1 MNAIYTDESLI
12 VIEKPSGLLSVPDRY
27 LPEIPNALESLKRKY
42 GEVRPVHRLDKET
55 SGLLCF
61 ARTQDAQRSLSQQ
74 FEQRSVT
81 KTYLA
86 IIEGTPAIEIGEI
99 DYALAPHPGK
109 PGRMIVSNKG
119 KDATSK
125 YRIKEMLGNGY
136 TLAEVKILTGRTHQI
151 RVHMAAMGN
160 PLVVDAF
167 YGRRERLLLSEI
179 KGRRYRPNRSGEER
193 PLLSRVPLH
202 AHTLAFEHPDSGEE
216 MSFTSDMP
224 KDMRAAV
231 AQLRKWG

>member
-1 MNAIYTDESLI
+1 MNLIYEDEDVL
-12 VIEKPSGLLSVPDRY
+12 VIDKPSGLLTVPDRY
-27 LPEIPNALESLKRKY
+27 LPELPNALDSLSKKY
-42 GEVRPVHRLDKET
+42 GEVRPVQRLDKET

-61 ARTQDAQRSLSQQ
+61 ARHQDAQRSLSIQ
-74 FEQRSVT
+74 FEQRIVE

-86 IIEGTPAIEIGEI
+86 IVENKPAIEIGEI

-119 KDATSK
+119 KSSTSK
-125 YRIKEMLGNGY
+125 YRIKEELGGY
-136 TLAEVKILTGRTHQI
+136 TLLEVKIMTGRTHQI
-151 RVHMAAMGN
+151 RVHLAAIGH
-160 PLVVDAF
+160 PLLVDSF
-167 YGRRERLLLSEI
+167 YGHRDKLLLSEI

-202 AHTLAFEHPDSGEE
+202 AHTLGFVHPSTEE
-216 MSFTSDMP
+216 EINFTSEMP

>member
-1 MNAIYTDESLI
+1 MKLIFEDTDLI
-12 VIEKPSGLLSVPDRY
+12 VIDKPSGLLSVPDRY
-27 LPEIPNALESLKRKY
+27 IPELPNALETLSRKY
-42 GEVRPVHRLDKET
+42 GEIRPVHRLDKET

-61 ARTQDAQRSLSQQ
+61 ARNQAAQRKLSEQ
-74 FEQRSVT
+74 FEQRSVE

-86 IIEGTPAIEIGEI
+86 VVEGTPAIEVGEI
-99 DYALAPHPGK
+99 NYALAPHPGK

-119 KDATSK
+119 KSAISK
-125 YRIKEMLGNGY
+125 YRIKEHLGNY
-136 TLAEVKILTGRTHQI
+136 TLAEIKIMTGRTHQI
-151 RVHMAAMGN
+151 RVHLAAIGH
-160 PLVVDAF
+160 PLVVDSF
-167 YGRRERLLLSEI
+167 YGRRDKLLLSEI

-202 AHTLAFEHPDSGEE
+202 AHTLGFIHPSSQEE
-216 MSFTSDMP
+216 MSYTLDMP